1 MEIRIKI
8 ENHILRKIQAFRFL
22 LLCAYFAVNQ
32 IQLINHA
39 CSGLGDEGIIHLQF
53 AGTYGM
59 EVVLVKS

>member
-22 LLCAYFAVNQ
+22 LLCAYFAMRSDA
-32 IQLINHA
+32 INHA